1 VNQTGV
7 NFKKGV
13 LEPEPVLSRYMR
25 IIVLGSDGYLGFPLV
40 LKLLGRGH
48 EVVGVDN
55 LSRRRMVREVDGWSA
70 VPLVDPFERVM
81 AVREEFPEF
90 VFRFMDLT
98 NTEEVNHLFYK
109 HKPDAVVHLGENPSA
124 PYSMIDSEHAVSTY
138 MNNVG
143 GTLNVLHAMRDFSPD
158 CHMIKLGTM
167 GEYGTP
173 NIDIPEGKFEIEYRG
188 RKDVLPF
195 PKQPGSFYHAS
206 KVADTINIQFA
217 SKIWG
222 LRATDIHQGVVYGI
236 ITEDMEHVHDRNQK
250 DVDDRLVTRFDFD
263 ETFGTA
269 LNRFT
274 AQAVIGHKL
283 TPYGRGGQTR
293 GYIALRDSMQC
304 LTIAL
309 ENPAEGGEYRTFN
322 QLDETYSVMELAK
335 KVVKVGRS
343 LSLDVE
349 IWDHVENPRV
359 EAEEHYYNPDR
370 ENLRK
375 LGFKPTMSIENEIDV
390 TLKRL
395 MRYKERIEEKRS
407 SIMPRTKWDPRK

>member
-1 VNQTGV
+1 MKIV
-7 NFKKGV
+7 
-13 LEPEPVLSRYMR
+13 
-25 IIVLGSDGYLGFPLV
+25 VLGSDGYLGFPLV
-40 LKLLGRGH
+40 LKLLAYGH

-55 LSRRRMVREVDGWSA
+55 LSRRRMVREVGSWSA
-70 VPLVDPFERVM
+70 VPLADPFERVT

-98 NTEEVNHLFYK
+98 NTEEVNYLFYK
-109 HKPDAVVHLGENPSA
+109 HRPDAVVHLGENPSA
-124 PYSMIDSEHAVSTY
+124 PYSMIDAKHAVSTY

-143 GTLNVLHAMRDFSPD
+143 GTLNVLHAMRDFAPD

-173 NIDIPEGKFEIEYRG
+173 NMDIPEGKFEIEYRG

-195 PKQPGSFYHAS
+195 PKQPGSFYHSS

-217 SKIWG
+217 SRIWG

-236 ITEDMEHVHDRNQK
+236 ITEDMERVCDCTDK

-269 LNRFT
+269 VNRFT

-283 TPYGRGGQTR
+283 TPYGKGGQTR

-309 ENPAEGGEYRTFN
+309 ENPADEGEYRTFN
-322 QLDETYSVMELAK
+322 QLDEVYSVMELAN
-335 KVVKVGRS
+335 KVVKVGSS
-343 LSLDVE
+343 LGLDVE
-349 IWDHVENPRV
+349 IWDHVENPRE

-375 LGFKPTMSIENEIDV
+375 LGFKPTMPIESEIEV

-395 MRYKERIEEKRS
+395 LRYKKRIEEKKS